1 MMTGEQKPA
10 GEPGHGTPTPPEAHI
25 DHNHQATRGWW
36 DCTLRVTLVLWVVRI
51 PVVTTAFGLVLLGMT
66 PQAQDLFLE
75 FADAPL
81 GETLPRML
89 WFVVVLT
96 VVWAMPTHYAARL
109 LLESD
114 PRFKESLRQE
124 GEAKQAPCLRHS
136 AKWVPRVLGF
146 LAFVAVEYAIFR
158 SHRNIPTLDQGEVT
172 KGAETALVTVASL
185 VAAGAVGYWVWVI
198 KRPRQADLPSWLKWL
213 NDRLGYFWQAFAP
226 GRVRGETDEES
237 RDIGRL
243 LLAGLF
249 LVFVGIFYFGEDE
262 TGAIFPRA
270 MAVPFILGGWL
281 PLLTYLS
288 AVGRQVRAPV
298 ISALFLLI
306 AVLAV
311 VLGDNHSVRRVAAQK
326 IAPLPLEQA
335 VDLWMTENK
344 CNPKTNKGASVA
356 ACPRPIIIAAQGGAS
371 RAGFFMATI
380 IGYFLQPWDAVR
392 YGLRVEDV
400 RNRLFAIS
408 SVSGGSTGAVMVTAA
423 LDAAPSDAEKPPCI
437 HRRVDQWWG
446 REINFWRDCFEAL
459 TSGDFLTADFFGFA
473 FNDMVPFGFPRD
485 RAAVLEDSWSNRFRQ
500 VVGAVKTGTDVPS
513 CPDLNCPFLSLR
525 PRLGHWIPLL
535 VLNGT
540 SEATGGR
547 IVTTALA
554 NTYQLTKGN
563 GSQETKANGTP
574 ETKAGACPTEYKAV
588 ACPLFVDAV
597 RFHELW
603 DQKVKPNP
611 WWGWIGF
618 LERYRL
624 RDAKGQDI
632 RLSTAAHN
640 SARFPL
646 ISAPGSIRNGDQR
659 IVDRIVDGGY
669 FENYGALGAK
679 ELALAVHAI
688 EPQLRP
694 LVIVI
699 SNDPT
704 DLLSPSDDALPNLP
718 GISRPTADTGEFVT
732 EVTAPLIT
740 FANARTAHGILGVDE
755 LRAALHAAIPECE
768 RLLIKIRVSPD
779 HHKPLSMSWWESP
792 LIQRR
797 LHRQTEGASIPI
809 SKTGAEDNGNGP
821 HLDAIWQEMERST
834 CKANG

>member
-1 MMTGEQKPA
+1 MTTGEQKPA

-172 KGAETALVTVASL
+172 KGAETALVAVASL

-344 CNPKTNKGASVA
+344 CNPNTNEGASVA
-356 ACPRPIIIAAQGGAS
+356 ACPLPSSLPPKAAQAEPAFSWLPSSDISCS
-371 RAGFFMATI
+371 RGM
-380 IGYFLQPWDAVR
+380 P
-392 YGLRVEDV
+392 
-400 RNRLFAIS
+400 
-408 SVSGGSTGAVMVTAA
+408 
-423 LDAAPSDAEKPPCI
+423 
-437 HRRVDQWWG
+437 
-446 REINFWRDCFEAL
+446 
-459 TSGDFLTADFFGFA
+459 
-473 FNDMVPFGFPRD
+473 
-485 RAAVLEDSWSNRFRQ
+485 
-500 VVGAVKTGTDVPS
+500 
-513 CPDLNCPFLSLR
+513 
-525 PRLGHWIPLL
+525 
-535 VLNGT
+535 
-540 SEATGGR
+540 
-547 IVTTALA
+547 
-554 NTYQLTKGN
+554 
-563 GSQETKANGTP
+563 
-574 ETKAGACPTEYKAV
+574 
-588 ACPLFVDAV
+588 
-597 RFHELW
+597 
-603 DQKVKPNP
+603 
-611 WWGWIGF
+611 
-618 LERYRL
+618 
-624 RDAKGQDI
+624 
-632 RLSTAAHN
+632 
-640 SARFPL
+640 
-646 ISAPGSIRNGDQR
+646 
-659 IVDRIVDGGY
+659 
-669 FENYGALGAK
+669 
-679 ELALAVHAI
+679 
-688 EPQLRP
+688 
-694 LVIVI
+694 
-699 SNDPT
+699 
-704 DLLSPSDDALPNLP
+704 
-718 GISRPTADTGEFVT
+718 
-732 EVTAPLIT
+732 
-740 FANARTAHGILGVDE
+740 
-755 LRAALHAAIPECE
+755 
-768 RLLIKIRVSPD
+768 
-779 HHKPLSMSWWESP
+779 
-792 LIQRR
+792 
-797 LHRQTEGASIPI
+797 
-809 SKTGAEDNGNGP
+809 
-821 HLDAIWQEMERST
+821 
-834 CKANG
+834 